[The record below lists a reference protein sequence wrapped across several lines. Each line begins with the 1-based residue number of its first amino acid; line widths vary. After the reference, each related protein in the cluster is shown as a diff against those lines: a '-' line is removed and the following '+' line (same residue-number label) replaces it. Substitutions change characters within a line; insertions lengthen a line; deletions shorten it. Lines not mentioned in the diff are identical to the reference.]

1 MRRAEL
7 LMALILGVFSAYLM
21 YKSAELPI
29 GWIPEEG
36 PGGGA
41 FPFWLSAG
49 MLVCCGWIVLRWLLR
64 VSLPSRSDEPYLATG
79 ARGMILRVV
88 LALTLMIGCSPCHWY
103 VLFNSSVPAVLRTDD
118 WPPRLAGIS
127 GSFTQYTGG
136 GLLVLRDRT
145 AYHTTERIY
154 GTVVLSALRHFSV
167 RNRGNY

>member
-88 LALTLMIGCSPCHWY
+88 LALTLMIGAIHVIGMYFSIPVFLLYY
-103 VLFNSSVPAVLRTDD
+103 VRMIGRHGWPVSLAVSLSTPVVGFLF
-118 WPPRLAGIS
+118 
-127 GSFTQYTGG
+127 F
-136 GLLVLRDRT
+136 
-145 AYHTTERIY
+145 
-154 GTVVLSALRHFSV
+154 
-167 RNRGNY
+167 

>member
-7 LMALILGVFSAYLM
+7 LMALMLGVFSAYLM

-64 VSLPSRSDEPYLATG
+64 VSLPARSDEPYLATG

-88 LALTLMIGCSPCHWY
+88 LALTLMIGAIHVIGMY
-103 VLFNSSVPAVLRTDD
+103 F
-118 WPPRLAGIS
+118 
-127 GSFTQYTGG
+127 
-136 GLLVLRDRT
+136 
-145 AYHTTERIY
+145 
-154 GTVVLSALRHFSV
+154 
-167 RNRGNY
+167 